1 MVTPFTFVFDYNTK
15 VSKMKGA
22 LNVLDKKYEDQIL
35 KSMDAVR
42 EKAPDIPL
50 DYFFDI
56 WKGFWFGEQ
65 KTEMPSIAVLGTGIP
80 ELYIRA
86 TGAKPLFLLGGNY
99 FTDQYAEHVFP
110 QISDPVLKSAS
121 SILFSEQLACMRDIT
136 AMVVPVSNAD
146 TRKVLPYFKD
156 LGHPVIVME
165 EEPFLDSK
173 ATSRFRSSQMDLVME
188 LQKLTHRPITAKSIR
203 TAAKQITSAHDAIRR
218 LKTMDIPQIAKDF
231 IKQTY
236 YLAPD
241 IQEWTDR
248 VNGFAEENLKPMPE
262 NRSHL
267 LLIGSPIFFPNV
279 KIPTVLHNVGIRN
292 YENHCGVPD
301 PEDYTEL
308 MEHDPSSLNS
318 MFRDLNEL
326 HYRSAQNDIARA
338 LCSDTSFLQNASGVI
353 YHLLKGQLMYAYEAN
368 RIEKAA
374 IRAGIPFV
382 CIETDYTNADIEQIR
397 IRLEAFSELLMQ
409 TGRLSAA
416 I

>member
-1 MVTPFTFVFDYNTK
+1 MVTPFTFFFDYNTK

-99 FTDQYAEHVFP
+99 FTDQYAEQVFP

-241 IQEWTDR
+241 IQDWTDR

-279 KIPTVLHNVGIRN
+279 KIPTVLHNVGIQD

-308 MEHDPSSLNS
+308 MEHDPFSLNS
-318 MFRDLNEL
+318 MFRDLNEI

>member
-1 MVTPFTFVFDYNTK
+1 
-15 VSKMKGA
+15 
-22 LNVLDKKYEDQIL
+22 
-35 KSMDAVR
+35 
-42 EKAPDIPL
+42 
-50 DYFFDI
+50 
-56 WKGFWFGEQ
+56 
-65 KTEMPSIAVLGTGIP
+65 
-80 ELYIRA
+80 
-86 TGAKPLFLLGGNY
+86 LLGGNY
-99 FTDQYAEHVFP
+99 FTDQYAEQVFP

-121 SILFSEQLACMRDIT
+121 SILFSGQLSCMRDIIG
-136 AMVVPVSNAD
+136 MVVSVSNAD
-146 TRKVLPYFKD
+146 TRKVVSYLKG

-218 LKTMDIPQIAKDF
+218 LKTMDISQIAKDF

-382 CIETDYTNADIEQIR
+382 CIETDYTNADTEQIR
-397 IRLEAFSELLMQ
+397 IRLEAFSELLTQ
-409 TGRLSAA
+409 TGKLPAA
-416 I
+416 V